1 MASSL
6 GVRESEDIICALS
19 EGRGISP
26 SVGICFINMSMGE
39 VILSHICDNQFYV
52 RTVHKLQ
59 VYEPSRIL
67 ILATAC
73 PPYPKS
79 TLYSLVEEHVVGPEL
94 VPVDRRYWSEAAGLE
109 YIQNLAFKED
119 AEAVKVAIEGNF
131 YATCSFAAV
140 SLLLTPRC
148 W

>member
-1 MASSL
+1 M
-6 GVRESEDIICALS
+6 
-19 EGRGISP
+19 
-26 SVGICFINMSMGE
+26 
-39 VILSHICDNQFYV
+39 
-52 RTVHKLQ
+52 
-59 VYEPSRIL
+59 
-67 ILATAC
+67 
-73 PPYPKS
+73 
-79 TLYSLVEEHVVGPEL
+79 GPEL